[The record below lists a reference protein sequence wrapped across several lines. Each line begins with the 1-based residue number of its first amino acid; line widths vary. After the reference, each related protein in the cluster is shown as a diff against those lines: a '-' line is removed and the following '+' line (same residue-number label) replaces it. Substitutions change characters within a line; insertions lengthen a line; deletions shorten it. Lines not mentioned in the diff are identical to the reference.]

1 MKDTRSPEVLA
12 AYEACRAIAKREAK
26 NFYYAFLA
34 LPKIKSDA
42 MCAVYAFMRKADDL
56 ADDESMSIEARREA
70 MAHWTAEWRASRTAG
85 SSDPVFVALND
96 TQRRFSISDE
106 LLEKLVAGTTMDL
119 QDVPTG
125 ASVIEVSEAGTLRNY
140 QIYETQDSLEEYCYL
155 VASVVGL
162 VCIRIFGYT
171 DAAAEPLA
179 IDTGKAFQLTNVLR
193 DIKEDAERGR
203 IYLPATLLNQFG
215 VSVERLIELTQG
227 ASATANEVAM
237 LHHLI
242 QRAEQLYGSSDK
254 LIPLLDA
261 ESRPAMRVLAE
272 IYHRLLKRTSQ
283 PIGITLHQRV
293 SVPTSEKLTLLGGGL
308 LEALKVRVFG

>member
-1 MKDTRSPEVLA
+1 
-12 AYEACRAIAKREAK
+12 
-26 NFYYAFLA
+26 
-34 LPKIKSDA
+34 
-42 MCAVYAFMRKADDL
+42 
-56 ADDESMSIEARREA
+56 
-70 MAHWTAEWRASRTAG
+70 MAHWTAAWRASRTAG
-85 SSDPVFVALND
+85 SRDPVFLALND
-96 TQRRFSISDE
+96 TQRRFGISDE

-119 QDVPTG
+119 QDVPAG
-125 ASVIEVSEAGTLRNY
+125 ASVIEVMGASGIRTY